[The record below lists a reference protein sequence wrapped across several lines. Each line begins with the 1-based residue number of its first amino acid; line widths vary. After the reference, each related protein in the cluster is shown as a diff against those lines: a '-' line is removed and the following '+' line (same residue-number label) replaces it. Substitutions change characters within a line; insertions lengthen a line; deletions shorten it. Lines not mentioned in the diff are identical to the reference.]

1 MLVVALALM
10 VTATPIVETHPK
22 IGVPI
27 SLGKRRTLTKENG
40 VFDME
45 KAVQQNVVTKNKH
58 RQNLVNLLANTGGL
72 KKGFEIRPVA
82 VMPQEVKEKLAKRQ
96 KEPLT
101 DQQNDLEWTG
111 PIDIGTPGQQF
122 VIDFDTGSSDLWVP
136 SSACKSSVCT
146 GKNKYDASKSSTS
159 KSQSGQFS
167 IQYGDGSTV
176 SGPIVADTVTV
187 AGVNATGQHFSPVTT
202 LSSSFQGDPTD
213 GILGLA
219 YPQISS
225 IRSDP
230 FFNTAFKAGSLPS
243 NSFGFKL
250 ASTGSE
256 LFLGG
261 TNTELYTGE
270 LEYHSVDTTTGF
282 WQISGAKATI
292 GSTTAASDFDTIID
306 SGTTLMYAPPAVA
319 KTFYGKI
326 QGSKVFDA
334 SQGLYSFPC
343 ASVPEVA
350 FNWGGKTW
358 AVSPENFNLGQTEQ
372 GSSDCVGALVGG
384 DLGLGSDVW
393 LLGDAFMKNAYTAF
407 DFGQNAVGF
416 AALA

>member
-10 VTATPIVETHPK
+10 ATATPIVETHPK
-22 IGVPI
+22 IGIPI
-27 SLGKRRTLTKENG
+27 PLGKRRTLTKENG
-40 VFDME
+40 IFDME
-45 KAVQQNVVTKNKH
+45 KVVQQNVVTKNKH

-82 VMPQEVKEKLAKRQ
+82 VMPQEIKEKLAKRQ

-101 DQQNDLEWTG
+101 DQNDVEWTG
-111 PIDIGTPGQQF
+111 SIGIGTPGQPF
-122 VIDFDTGSSDLWVP
+122 TIDFDTGSSDLWVP

-146 GKNKYDASKSSTS
+146 SKSKYDATKSSTS
-159 KSQSGQFS
+159 KSQTGQFS

-202 LSSSFQGDPTD
+202 LSSSFEGDPTD

-219 YPQISS
+219 YPAISN
-225 IRSDP
+225 IGSDP
-230 FFNTAFKAGSLPS
+230 FFNTAFKSGSLPN

-250 ASTGSE
+250 ASNGSE

-261 TNTELYTGE
+261 TNNQLYTGE
-270 LEYHSVDTTTGF
+270 LEYHPVDTTTGF
-282 WQISGAKATI
+282 WQISGAKATV
-292 GSTTAASDFDTIID
+292 GSTTAVSGFDTIID

-319 KTFYGKI
+319 KTFYSKI
-326 QGSKVFDA
+326 QGSKAFEP

-343 ASVPEVA
+343 ATVPEVA

-358 AVSPENFNLGQTEQ
+358 TVSPENFNLGQTEE
-372 GSSDCVGALVGG
+372 GSSDCVGALLGQ
-384 DLGLGSDVW
+384 DLGLGSKAM
-393 LLGDAFMKNAYTAF
+393 LLGDAFMKNVYTAF

-416 AALA
+416 ASLA